1 MAENHG
7 VLNVL
12 NRPRASST
20 RNVSGSRCSN
30 WITPFGSD
38 VVCGTRDPGT
48 AASASSSSSSS
59 AVRMLV
65 SCRQKNRR

>member
-1 MAENHG
+1 MAENQG

-12 NRPRASST
+12 NSPSASST

-30 WITPFGSD
+30 WITPLGSE
-38 VVCGTRDPGT
+38 VVCGTSDPGI
-48 AASASSSSSSS
+48 AASASSNSSSS

-65 SCRQKNRR
+65 SCRQK